1 MGMSQTPGPV
11 KISTHWCMAPRKG
24 CSQPIHFLSGMT
36 SDVLFP
42 SIMDSLE
49 IIFDWALSSI
59 FENCD
64 ATLREATL
72 SYASYSEITTYK
84 HSFDEECNKAE
95 EE

>member
-1 MGMSQTPGPV
+1 
-11 KISTHWCMAPRKG
+11 
-24 CSQPIHFLSGMT
+24 
-36 SDVLFP
+36 
-42 SIMDSLE
+42 MDFLE